1 MDNELQFRTAALG
14 GFNKQDVINY
24 LERSARE
31 HGEKIQELQRS
42 LAEAQEA
49 RTGLEQQLS
58 TCKAA
63 LAETEERG
71 AKLAEDLADKTELLE
86 LAQHRAG
93 ALETQLTALRLEVE
107 RLAPAAEAY
116 AGLKDR
122 AAGIELEAYGRA
134 QSIEEE
140 GRRKAQKA
148 QKDLVAWVDG
158 MQGVYEKL
166 KANLETVLAG
176 AVKELQRAGQSVEGL
191 AGELR
196 DPETALKSLREQAE
210 AIAPGELEPL
220 KVEDDLQ
227 PLPLDPPTRPQ
238 APQGPVPF
246 TTEGDR

>member
-24 LERSARE
+24 LERMARE

-58 TCKAA
+58 ACHAA
-63 LAETEERG
+63 LAETEERD
-71 AKLAEDLADKTELLE
+71 ARLAEELTDRTELLE
-86 LAQHRAG
+86 LAQHRAE

-107 RLAPAAEAY
+107 RLTPAAEAY

-134 QSIEEE
+134 QAIEEE
-140 GRRKAQKA
+140 GRRKARKA
-148 QKDLVAWVDG
+148 QKDLVAWVEG
-158 MQGVYEKL
+158 MQGAYGKL
-166 KANLETVLAG
+166 KADLETALAT
-176 AVKELQRAGQSVEGL
+176 AVRELQRAGQSVEGL
-191 AGELR
+191 AGELK

-210 AIAPGELEPL
+210 AITPGTLEPL

-227 PLPLDPPTRPQ
+227 PLPLDTP
-238 APQGPVPF
+238 AGPQGPVPF
-246 TTEGDR
+246 TTEGER